1 MLPPARFITD
11 RHCHYDASARRR
23 FKAST
28 EQHMK
33 HLPAG
38 ALVVVSMMVQNLQR

>member
-1 MLPPARFITD
+1 MCLPALQ
-11 RHCHYDASARRR
+11 RHGLALQLLPTTARR
-23 FKAST
+23 FKARI